1 MIPSWAKA
9 TEHISGVRAPA
20 VGGGRCW
27 IGLACWLVGFEWHWW
42 RPWLVLVDGLIGM
55 FATAVY
61 VLGFAAVVAA
71 VVNCRH
77 WGCS

>member
-1 MIPSWAKA
+1 
-9 TEHISGVRAPA
+9 
-20 VGGGRCW
+20 
-27 IGLACWLVGFEWHWW
+27 
-42 RPWLVLVDGLIGM
+42 LVLVDGLIGM